1 MTSSSKSTYLQ
12 IKNYI
17 LKEDIGEGNFGKV
30 KLGVS
35 KTTNEEYAI
44 KIII

>member
-17 LKEDIGEGNFGKV
+17 LKEDIDEGNFGKV

-35 KTTNEEYAI
+35 KTTNEE
-44 KIII
+44 